1 MQSCKVAK
9 SQSCRAAKPLSWL
22 PLAGVLLIWAIF
34 AAACDSFG
42 TGGGSESSFIPQPVS
57 FTDVAEEAGL
67 DFQNGAFRWGV
78 SGDPV
83 AMMGGGLCWLDYDQD
98 GWLDLYVVN
107 NYATAEAGRW
117 ETEEDGLPRN
127 ALFRNVEGQFS
138 DVSRESETDLALR
151 GNGCVAADFDLDGY
165 PDLYVTSERVN
176 ILLWN
181 NGDGTFSE
189 GAEAAGVDAYGWQT
203 GTAVGLSLIHI

>member
-1 MQSCKVAK
+1 MGVEGFRQGGRGVAGRPPPRRRRR
-9 SQSCRAAKPLSWL
+9 CGEA
-22 PLAGVLLIWAIF
+22 
-34 AAACDSFG
+34 
-42 TGGGSESSFIPQPVS
+42 GGG
-57 FTDVAEEAGL
+57 G
-67 DFQNGAFRWGV
+67 WGRFHERRR
-78 SGDPV
+78 PPRL
-83 AMMGGGLCWLDYDQD
+83 A
-98 GWLDLYVVN
+98 
-107 NYATAEAGRW
+107 ATAEAGRW

-203 GTAVGLSLIHI
+203 GTAVGDLNNDGWPDIYFSAAWRDADDRVTPLVFRN